1 MTSQDSSLIV
11 TQPTDSVDAANEKLK
26 NKQDHR
32 CKNCDSELLGE
43 FCHVC
48 GQQDR
53 HYIRSVFAVVA
64 DLMGEISH
72 WDSRFY
78 RTLVNLFT
86 RPAFLTQEFVRG
98 RHASYV
104 PPLRLYFFI
113 SLISF
118 LVLTS
123 LIDFDAIRAPS
134 EELTPAEQQQVDET
148 LASVE
153 AQLNRQDI
161 VSAPTTTEEVVEKFR
176 VSLPGATEEQEQQIE
191 ERIQELAK
199 EPKILV
205 KRLVSLAPQM
215 MLIMLPF
222 WALFLKLIYAF
233 SGRYYLEH
241 LSAAL
246 HTHAFLLLS
255 LMLLTVISRGSTWA
269 TELTGSPLI
278 EDVVDWA
285 ENILLAWMVSYM
297 LFTQKLFYNQGWLLT
312 ILKFIICALV
322 YAVLLSFAFVIMLF
336 IGILTA

>member
-1 MTSQDSSLIV
+1 MTTESAVPSIV
-11 TQPTDSVDAANEKLK
+11 STTEPGN
-26 NKQDHR
+26 HR

-53 HYIRSVFAVVA
+53 HYIRSVFAVVG

-78 RTLVNLFT
+78 RTLVGLFS
-86 RPAFLTQEFVRG
+86 RPGFLTQEFVRG

-123 LIDFDAIRAPS
+123 LINFEDIQTTTDD
-134 EELTPAEQQQVDET
+134 LTPAEQQK
-148 LASVE
+148 VE
-153 AQLNRQDI
+153 QALGEAEQDLDLI
-161 VSAPTTTEEVVEKFR
+161 PPSSKIEAPEEVFER
-176 VSLPGATEEQEQQIE
+176 LTVSLPFATEAQENLIE
-191 ERIQELAK
+191 ERIVELSK
-199 EPKILV
+199 EPRILI

-233 SGRYYLEH
+233 SGRFYLEH
-241 LSAAL
+241 LGAAL

-255 LMLLTVISRGSTWA
+255 LMLLTIISKGSAWA
-269 TELTGSPLI
+269 TDLTGLPII

-285 ENILLAWMVSYM
+285 ENILIVWMVSYM
-297 LFTQKLFYNQGWLLT
+297 LFTQKLFYGQGWLLT
-312 ILKFIICALV
+312 LTKFFLCGLV
-322 YAVLLSFAFVIMLF
+322 YSVLLAFAFVIMLF